1 MQVEG
6 SYEGEIRI
14 VFHEIPIVFLCTQ
27 YTVVV
32 NSSLTLTV
40 FAFNWP
46 VPDHHS
52 IYSEQKCSVQYVD
65 IIELLQRIEKSKLC
79 EGLQSF
85 VNPINTWTPA

>member
-32 NSSLTLTV
+32 NSSLKLTV

-52 IYSEQKCSVQYVD
+52 IHLEQKCSVQYVD
-65 IIELLQRIEKSKLC
+65 IIELLQRIEKPKLC
-79 EGLQSF
+79 EGLQS
-85 VNPINTWTPA
+85 A

>member
-14 VFHEIPIVFLCTQ
+14 MFHEIPIVFLCTQ

-32 NSSLTLTV
+32 NSSLKLTV

-52 IYSEQKCSVQYVD
+52 IYLEQKYTVQYVG
-65 IIELLQRIEKSKLC
+65 IM
-79 EGLQSF
+79 
-85 VNPINTWTPA
+85 WT